1 MIPAVEKMLEQRNTN
16 SNSRNNNSNAMD
28 ISCLIISPTR
38 ELTFQICTEAQRLV
52 KFQKNMR
59 VVACVGGTNI
69 NADKKALQQSVQVL
83 VATPGRLLD
92 HMTNTETNGVKL
104 VNRLKALQVLILDE
118 ADQLLD
124 MGFRP
129 DIQRILNMLAPSR
142 PTRQTL
148 LFSATVPDSVSEI
161 GDLALQSPYKYVDTV
176 GEDQE
181 QTHLHVKQEL
191 YVTRQ
196 GAEQVRA
203 IWQILLT
210 EIAQATAAK
219 EPYKIIV
226 FFTTARLTGFIAE
239 LLNSMSE
246 HKRGFGE
253 VLEIHSRKSQPVRQK
268 VSDKFRKATTAV
280 LFSSDVSARG
290 MDYPDVTFVLQ
301 VGLTDRAHYTHRLGR
316 TARAGKNGKGGLL
329 LALEEEKFM
338 TQTELQDM
346 PLIKVPMIPHG
357 TTSTSTNT
365 NDCPLMQALNNVA
378 RDKVLKE
385 SAEQAYRAWLGYYNG
400 HLKKVGWN
408 KKQLVV
414 AANQW
419 VKDMGIDQPKIQR
432 KTVGKMGLKGVPGL
446 LLE

>member
-1 MIPAVEKMLEQRNTN
+1 MIPAVEKILEQR
-16 SNSRNNNSNAMD
+16 SNNNKNNKSNAMD

-38 ELTFQICTEAQRLV
+38 ELTFQICAEAQKLV
-52 KFQKNMR
+52 QFQQPNMR

-69 NADKKALQQSVQVL
+69 NADKKALEHSVQFL

-92 HMTNTETNGVKL
+92 HLTNTETKNGVKL
-104 VNRLKALQVLILDE
+104 VHRLQALQVLILDE
-118 ADQLLD
+118 MDQLLD
-124 MGFRP
+124 QGFRP

-142 PTRQTL
+142 ATRLTL
-148 LFSATVPDSVSEI
+148 LFSATVPDSVAEI
-161 GDLALQSPYKYVDTV
+161 ADLALKSPHKYVDTV

-191 YVTRQ
+191 YVTRP
-196 GAEQVRA
+196 GAEQIRG
-203 IWQILLT
+203 IWQILLA
-210 EIAQATAAK
+210 EIAAANANK

-226 FFTTARLTGFIAE
+226 FFTTARLTGFLAE
-239 LLNSMSE
+239 LFNSIPE
-246 HKRGFGE
+246 QQRCFGP
-253 VLEIHSRKSQPVRQK
+253 VLEIHSRKSQSVRQK
-268 VSDKFRKATTAV
+268 ASDKFRQATTAV

-301 VGLTDRAHYTHRLGR
+301 VGLTNRAQYIHRLGR
-316 TARAGKNGKGGLL
+316 TARQGKDGKGGLL
-329 LALEEEKFM
+329 LAVEEERFM
-338 TQTELQDM
+338 TQTELNDM
-346 PLIKVPMIPHG
+346 PLIKLPVPVNGVDP
-357 TTSTSTNT
+357 S
-365 NDCPLMQALNNVA
+365 PLTQALNNVA
-378 RDKVLKE
+378 RDKELKD

-400 HLKKVGWN
+400 HLKKVGWD

-419 VKDMGIDQPKIQR
+419 VKDLGIAQPKIQR

>member
-1 MIPAVEKMLEQRNTN
+1 MIPAVEKILEQRNN
-16 SNSRNNNSNAMD
+16 INNRNNSNAMD

-38 ELTFQICTEAQRLV
+38 ELTFQICAEAQKLV
-52 KFQKNMR
+52 QFQRNMR

-69 NADKKALQQSVQVL
+69 NADKKALQHSVQFL

-104 VNRLKALQVLILDE
+104 VNRFKALQVLILDE

-124 MGFRP
+124 LGFRP
-129 DIQRILNMLAPSR
+129 DIQRILNLLAPSR
-142 PTRQTL
+142 STRQTL
-148 LFSATVPDSVSEI
+148 LFSATVPDSVAEI
-161 GDLALQSPYKYVDTV
+161 ADLALRSPHKYVDTV

-191 YVTRQ
+191 YVTPQ
-196 GAEQVRA
+196 GAEQIRA
-203 IWQILLT
+203 IWQLLLG
-210 EIAQATAAK
+210 EISQANAAK

-226 FFTTARLTGFIAE
+226 FFTTARLTGFLAE
-239 LLNSMSE
+239 LFNSMPE
-246 HKRGFGE
+246 QKRGFGE
-253 VLEIHSRKSQPVRQK
+253 VLEIHSRKSQSVRQK
-268 VSDKFRKATTAV
+268 ASDKFRKATTAV

-301 VGLTDRAHYTHRLGR
+301 VGLTNRAQYIHRLGR
-316 TARAGKNGKGGLL
+316 TARQGKQGKGGLL
-329 LALEEEKFM
+329 LAVEEERFM
-338 TQTELQDM
+338 TQTELPDM
-346 PLIKVPMIPHG
+346 PLVKVPVVLLSI
-357 TTSTSTNT
+357 NA
-365 NDCPLMQALNNVA
+365 NDACPLMQALNGGVA
-378 RDKVLKE
+378 RDKELKE

-400 HLKKVGWN
+400 HLKKVGWD

-414 AANQW
+414 AANLW
-419 VKDMGIDQPKIQR
+419 VKDMGIGQPKIQR

>member
-1 MIPAVEKMLEQRNTN
+1 MIPAVETFLEQRNI
-16 SNSRNNNSNAMD
+16 SKNNNAMD

-38 ELTFQICTEAQRLV
+38 ELTFQICTEAQNLV

-69 NADKKALQQSVQVL
+69 NADKKALQQSVQFL
-83 VATPGRLLD
+83 VATPGRLID
-92 HMTNTETNGVKL
+92 HMTNTESNGVPL

-142 PTRQTL
+142 ATRQTL

-161 GDLALQSPYKYVDTV
+161 ADLALRSPHKYVDTV
-176 GEDQE
+176 GDDQE

-196 GAEQVRA
+196 GTEQVRA
-203 IWQILLT
+203 IWQILST
-210 EIAQATAAK
+210 EIAQATANK
-219 EPYKIIV
+219 QPYKIIV
-226 FFTTARLTGFIAE
+226 FFTTARLTGFLAE
-239 LLNSMSE
+239 LLNSMPE
-246 HKRGFGE
+246 QKRGFGQ
-253 VLEIHSRKSQPVRQK
+253 VLEIHSRKSQAVRQK
-268 VSDKFRKATTAV
+268 ASDKFRKATTAV

-301 VGLTDRAHYTHRLGR
+301 VGLTNRAQYIHRLGR
-316 TARAGKNGKGGLL
+316 TARAGKEGKGGLL
-329 LALEEEKFM
+329 LALEEETFM
-338 TQTELQDM
+338 TQTELQDL
-346 PLIKVPMIPHG
+346 PLIKVPMTPNG
-357 TTSTSTNT
+357 TTTTASTS
-365 NDCPLMQALNNVA
+365 CPLMHALNSVA
-378 RDKVLKE
+378 RDKELKE

-414 AANQW
+414 AANLW
-419 VKDMGIDQPKIQR
+419 VKDIGIEQPKIQR